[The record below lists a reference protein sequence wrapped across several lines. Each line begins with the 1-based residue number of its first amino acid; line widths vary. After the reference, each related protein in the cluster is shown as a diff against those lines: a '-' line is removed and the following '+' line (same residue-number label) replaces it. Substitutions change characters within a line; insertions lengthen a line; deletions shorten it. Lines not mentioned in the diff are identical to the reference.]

1 MNKSLPKSLSIRGN
15 SHQNLKEDEFLKN
28 KHWIK
33 YLVYTLLIFGLIYLD
48 SYVLRQRALY
58 QKETFD
64 IGLTYFTI
72 SMIIKTGIGFVL
84 GLDYIINENK
94 KEGPWKANL
103 PKIVLMVVP
112 ALYFSIS
119 YHALYQFYE
128 NPIYEILTYPMFIF
142 VKNDTSFI
150 FISQLIVG
158 YLLITSFYK
167 QSKEIES

>member
-1 MNKSLPKSLSIRGN
+1 
-15 SHQNLKEDEFLKN
+15 
-28 KHWIK
+28 
-33 YLVYTLLIFGLIYLD
+33 
-48 SYVLRQRALY
+48 
-58 QKETFD
+58 
-64 IGLTYFTI
+64 
-72 SMIIKTGIGFVL
+72 
-84 GLDYIINENK
+84 
-94 KEGPWKANL
+94 
-103 PKIVLMVVP
+103 MVVP